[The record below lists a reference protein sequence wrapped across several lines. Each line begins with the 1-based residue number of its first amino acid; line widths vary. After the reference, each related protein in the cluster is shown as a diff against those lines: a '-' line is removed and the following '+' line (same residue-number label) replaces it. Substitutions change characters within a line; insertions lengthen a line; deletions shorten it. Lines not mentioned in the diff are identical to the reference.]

1 MKKIIALALACML
14 LCACTTQPGQTTAPT
29 TQPDQTTAPMVL
41 DLEAIFAQM
50 AAATQEEMTAI
61 KPERLLDLYGIDQAD
76 CLEVYV
82 YSYNSGM
89 MAAEVWLI
97 RAASPEAQA
106 RLKTL
111 AENRLSSMGAQ
122 FQTYDA
128 KAYALVQEAELIT
141 HGNCLCLIVA
151 EDAAA
156 LADIY
161 KTAAELK

>member
-14 LCACTTQPGQTTAPT
+14 LLCACNGTDQPNQTTTKAPNQTTAPT
-29 TQPDQTTAPMVL
+29 VL

-61 KPERLLDLYGIDQAD
+61 KPERLLDLYGIAAED

-111 AENRLSSMGAQ
+111 AENRLEYLDEESASYSPEMNKVVKKAQ
-122 FQTYDA
+122 VICRGEYLA
-128 KAYALVQEAELIT
+128 MICSVEVE
-141 HGNCLCLIVA
+141 
-151 EDAAA
+151 A
-156 LADIY
+156 LANIFNN
-161 KTAAELK
+161 A

>member
-1 MKKIIALALACML
+1 MKKIIALVLACMLL
-14 LCACTTQPGQTTAPT
+14 LCACTTQPGQTTAPA

-50 AAATQEEMTAI
+50 ATATQEEMAAI

-106 RLKTL
+106 KLKTL
-111 AENRLSSMGAQ
+111 AENRLEYLDEESASYSPEMNKVVKKAQ
-122 FQTYDA
+122 IICRGEYLA
-128 KAYALVQEAELIT
+128 MICSVEVE
-141 HGNCLCLIVA
+141 
-151 EDAAA
+151 A
-156 LADIY
+156 LAAIFNN
-161 KTAAELK
+161 A